1 MLVTGDVGVRVSR
14 ALHGSLGE
22 EGHGEGDDAEH
33 DEGVE
38 QVVLDGVP
46 PWPEGEN
53 LLSNANVSLGG

>member
-1 MLVTGDVGVRVSR
+1 MLVTGDVGVGMPR
-14 ALHGSLGE
+14 ALHGCLGE

-46 PWPEGEN
+46 PRPE
-53 LLSNANVSLGG
+53 